1 MKRAIYAIGV
11 SLMCALPAA
20 AHHGRD
26 FLMVEAYELPHP
38 HTVYFVSSEMF
49 SHASDGTTF
58 TTEPSLLFG
67 VTERFAGEV
76 HLHVARVPGESLR
89 YEAVAPA
96 IHFQLTPPE
105 ASHLWRFAAAAEYE
119 LARHSDENSLGARLC
134 LARSTASRRLHSKQP
149 CPVFPTSIRAQ
160 SFGIC
165 RWSIR
170 TTGIPSILP
179 RAISRCFRSSVE

>member
-76 HLHVARVPGESLR
+76 HLPVLPDTSGVA
-89 YEAVAPA
+89 
-96 IHFQLTPPE
+96 
-105 ASHLWRFAAAAEYE
+105 
-119 LARHSDENSLGARLC
+119 
-134 LARSTASRRLHSKQP
+134 STAIRSGRPGYPLSTDATGG
-149 CPVFPTSIRAQ
+149 VTSMEVRGCRGIRA
-160 SFGIC
+160 C
-165 RWSIR
+165 AALR
-170 TTGIPSILP
+170 
-179 RAISRCFRSSVE
+179 